1 MFNILPAIGINRI
14 CKQPI
19 SIYLERKSILKLDK
33 EEKDILDS
41 FNRGEWKSVNSQT
54 DYATIA
60 KSSLQ
65 KDKRIN
71 IRLSQMDLSAL
82 QQLAVKMGMPY
93 QTLIG
98 SILHRYVTGDLK

>member
-1 MFNILPAIGINRI
+1 MKFD
-14 CKQPI
+14 
-19 SIYLERKSILKLDK
+19 E

-60 KSSLQ
+60 KASLQ

-71 IRLSQMDLSAL
+71 IRVSQMVLSAL

-93 QTLIG
+93 QT
-98 SILHRYVTGDLK
+98 ILVRINYYYTFT

>member
-1 MFNILPAIGINRI
+1 MKF
-14 CKQPI
+14 
-19 SIYLERKSILKLDK
+19 D
-33 EEKDILDS
+33 EEENDILDS
-41 FNRGEWKSVNSQT
+41 FNHGEWKSIDSQT

-60 KSSLQ
+60 KASLQ

-71 IRLSQMDLSAL
+71 IRLSQMDLSAI

>member
-41 FNRGEWKSVNSQT
+41 FNRDEWKSVNSQT

-93 QTLIG
+93 
-98 SILHRYVTGDLK
+98 

>member
-1 MFNILPAIGINRI
+1 MKFD
-14 CKQPI
+14 
-19 SIYLERKSILKLDK
+19 E
-33 EEKDILDS
+33 EEKDILNS

-60 KSSLQ
+60 KASLQ

-71 IRLSQMDLSAL
+71 IRVSQMVLSAL

-93 QTLIG
+93 QT
-98 SILHRYVTGDLK
+98 ILVRINYYYTFT